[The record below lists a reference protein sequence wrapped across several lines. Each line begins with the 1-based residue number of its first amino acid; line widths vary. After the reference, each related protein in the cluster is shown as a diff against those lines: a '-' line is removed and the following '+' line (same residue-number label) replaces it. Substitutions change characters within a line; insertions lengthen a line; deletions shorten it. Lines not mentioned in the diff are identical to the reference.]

1 MKLALVYPA
10 TLDKMANGEG
20 KVPTTGYIQYRQTV
34 SQLHLHISDSYRT
47 ETHHKDRK
55 TKDLQYNTMNSSSIP
70 VCLELLVIIKAWNSQ
85 DFVFQEEAH

>member
-10 TLDKMANGEG
+10 TLGKMANGEG

-47 ETHHKDRK
+47 KNTSQRQNNKRLTVQHYELK
-55 TKDLQYNTMNSSSIP
+55 TPAAFQFAWK
-70 VCLELLVIIKAWNSQ
+70 LLVTIKARNSQ
-85 DFVFQEEAH
+85 DIVFQ